1 MPNTNRHVDCQE
13 YLTAVLR
20 IAKITWDP
28 QDRPAYNKCD
38 ENNAVQISFSL
49 LHAKSVMHNNRP
61 TNV

>member
-28 QDRPAYNKCD
+28 QDRPAYNKCFFKIG
-38 ENNAVQISFSL
+38 EHLAKL
-49 LHAKSVMHNNRP
+49 LTK
-61 TNV
+61 